1 MTYKARHSN
10 AKTTAWD
17 MYGANKRRLHRDSAA
32 PEPADDEL
40 PIIRLSPAVRESDRG
55 ADFYQ
60 RVPCRELGTA
70 DVRTDAERAHLD
82 ARKQQCLE
90 KYRQFAPR
98 SFQR

>member
-1 MTYKARHSN
+1 MGRISAVY
-10 AKTTAWD
+10 TAILL
-17 MYGANKRRLHRDSAA
+17 GLSTSLPAA
-32 PEPADDEL
+32 PETADDEL
-40 PIIRLSPAVRESDRG
+40 PIVRLSPAVRESDRG

-60 RVPCRELGTA
+60 RIPCRELGTA

-82 ARKQQCLE
+82 VRKQQCLE

>member
-1 MTYKARHSN
+1 MGRISAVY
-10 AKTTAWD
+10 TAILL
-17 MYGANKRRLHRDSAA
+17 GLSTSLPAA
-32 PEPADDEL
+32 PETADDEL
-40 PIIRLSPAVRESDRG
+40 PIVRLSPAVRESDRG

-60 RVPCRELGTA
+60 RIPCRELGTA

>member
-1 MTYKARHSN
+1 MGRISAVY
-10 AKTTAWD
+10 TAILL
-17 MYGANKRRLHRDSAA
+17 GLSTSLPAA
-32 PEPADDEL
+32 PETADDEL
-40 PIIRLSPAVRESDRG
+40 PIVRLSPAVRESDRG

-60 RVPCRELGTA
+60 RIPCRELGTA
-70 DVRTDAERAHLD
+70 DVRTDVERAHLD

>member
-1 MTYKARHSN
+1 MGRISAVY
-10 AKTTAWD
+10 TAILL
-17 MYGANKRRLHRDSAA
+17 GLSTSLPAA
-32 PEPADDEL
+32 PETADDEL
-40 PIIRLSPAVRESDRG
+40 PIVRLSPAVRESDRG

>member
-1 MTYKARHSN
+1 MGRIRAVCSAILLGLSTSLPAEP
-10 AKTTAWD
+10 KT
-17 MYGANKRRLHRDSAA
+17 
-32 PEPADDEL
+32 ADDEL
-40 PIIRLSPAVRESDRG
+40 PIVRLSPAVREGDRG

-60 RVPCRELGTA
+60 RIPCRELGTA

-82 ARKQQCLE
+82 ARKKQCLE

>member
-1 MTYKARHSN
+1 MGRISVVY
-10 AKTTAWD
+10 TAILL
-17 MYGANKRRLHRDSAA
+17 GLSAPLPA
-32 PEPADDEL
+32 TPVSADDEL
-40 PIIRLSPAVRESDRG
+40 PVVRLSPVVRESERG

-60 RVPCRELGTA
+60 RIPCRELGTA

>member
-1 MTYKARHSN
+1 MGRISAVY
-10 AKTTAWD
+10 TAILL
-17 MYGANKRRLHRDSAA
+17 GFSTSLPAA
-32 PEPADDEL
+32 PETADDEL

>member
-1 MTYKARHSN
+1 MRRISAVY
-10 AKTTAWD
+10 TAILL
-17 MYGANKRRLHRDSAA
+17 GSSASLPAA
-32 PEPADDEL
+32 PETADDEL
-40 PIIRLSPAVRESDRG
+40 PIVRLSPAVRESDRG

-60 RVPCRELGTA
+60 RIPCRELGAA

-82 ARKQQCLE
+82 ARKKQCLE

>member
-1 MTYKARHSN
+1 MGRISAVY
-10 AKTTAWD
+10 TAILL
-17 MYGANKRRLHRDSAA
+17 GLSTSLPAA
-32 PEPADDEL
+32 PETADDEL
-40 PIIRLSPAVRESDRG
+40 PIVRLSPAVRESDRG

-82 ARKQQCLE
+82 VRKQQCLE